1 MSLLQARQLLLRA
14 ARHYQQQRGT
24 FSRQEIVAKINEI
37 KYLSAQKK
45 IPRLTLRKEI
55 LHLEN
60 KLQGVLEIEQQFRKQ
75 QQQESAKVKSL
86 KQEITVL
93 KRRLETA
100 GNKNLHRKVERLT
113 HLLGEQSA
121 RKQVRD
127 EIALSTQNI
136 AAHKKLP
143 VQALPERE
151 RIERLQQR
159 LSLLKSE
166 VEIQKSLGNSTED
179 IEQKIALLEQKLQE
193 YSSQSRGEIKH
204 TLFFE
209 TPLPAAE
216 FKKLDLEIEVE
227 RELPLPPPPRMRRK
241 N

>member
-1 MSLLQARQLLLRA
+1 MSLLQARQLLLHA

-45 IPRLTLRKEI
+45 IPRITLRKEI

-86 KQEITVL
+86 KQEIAML
-93 KRRLETA
+93 KRRLEA
-100 GNKNLHRKVERLT
+100 AHNKNLHRKVERLT
-113 HLLGEQSA
+113 HLLGEQAA

-127 EIALSTQNI
+127 DVAISTKNI
-136 AAHKKLP
+136 AERKKVPAHGAAD
-143 VQALPERE
+143 QE
-151 RIERLQQR
+151 RIGRLQQR

-166 VEIQKSLGNSTED
+166 VEIQKSLGNSTDD
-179 IEQKIALLEQKLQE
+179 IEQKITLLEQKLQE

-209 TPLPAAE
+209 TPPPTAE
-216 FKKLDLEIEVE
+216 FKKLDMEIEVE